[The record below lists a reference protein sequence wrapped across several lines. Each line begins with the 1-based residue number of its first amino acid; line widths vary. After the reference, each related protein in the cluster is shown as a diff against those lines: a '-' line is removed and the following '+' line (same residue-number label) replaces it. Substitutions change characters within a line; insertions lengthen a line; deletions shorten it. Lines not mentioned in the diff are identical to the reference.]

1 MLCMVRFDWG
11 NNPEDFVSV
20 ASMILNSTSTDGIVV
35 NDVKVTD
42 YVETGEDDC
51 SVIKHDNGFSFP
63 SSSSGQYK
71 IKFRVPSQYEDG
83 TFYLSSL
90 VVV

>member
-1 MLCMVRFDWG
+1 M
-11 NNPEDFVSV
+11 SI
-20 ASMILNSTSTDGIVV
+20 ASIIVNSTSTDGIVV

-42 YVETGEDDC
+42 YVETGEDGC

-63 SSSSGQYK
+63 SLSSQQCK
-71 IKFRVPSQYEDG
+71 IKFRVPSQFNDG
-83 TFYLSSL
+83 AFLSSL